1 MKIIDI
7 DLTPKEINDFILK
20 ASWYFGPFL
29 KKIKSINIDNYS
41 EVDSQIPD
49 YLSKEF
55 TKNIPLIK
63 KKINR
68 KNSLNFKLFKN
79 LSIKMTINIKI
90 KTTTKS
96 SFKQTVDLDPNRIN
110 SDSAYL
116 SFFKLYVDNSIQ
128 FKQKNLL
135 KLRKLQKSIS
145 KSKIYVLGTGPSF
158 DSLKNYDFSDGEIIV
173 CNSIVK
179 NKQFLERWR
188 PKLIVFGDPI
198 FHAGFSTYGES
209 FRKDLL
215 DAVKI
220 CDPYIIV
227 PERDVHIYRHYL
239 PSIKRN
245 IISINILKNENK
257 INWRFY
263 QNYSVTSTRNI
274 LTLLMLPFAAFLSNN
289 IYIGG
294 CDGRSLKNNE
304 YFWDHDDDVQY
315 TTKMS
320 QIKKAHP
327 GFFKVDYDDYYL
339 EHCHILKSWILELEK
354 KNKNIFNLTKTF
366 IPVLN
371 DRKN

>member
-1 MKIIDI
+1 MLDIKKRLKDMWNKLKKIIKKFLIKFNFLKYNLKIIDI

-135 KLRKLQKSIS
+135 KLRKL
-145 KSKIYVLGTGPSF
+145 
-158 DSLKNYDFSDGEIIV
+158 LK
-173 CNSIVK
+173 
-179 NKQFLERWR
+179 
-188 PKLIVFGDPI
+188 
-198 FHAGFSTYGES
+198 T
-209 FRKDLL
+209 
-215 DAVKI
+215 
-220 CDPYIIV
+220 
-227 PERDVHIYRHYL
+227 
-239 PSIKRN
+239 
-245 IISINILKNENK
+245 
-257 INWRFY
+257 
-263 QNYSVTSTRNI
+263 
-274 LTLLMLPFAAFLSNN
+274 
-289 IYIGG
+289 
-294 CDGRSLKNNE
+294 
-304 YFWDHDDDVQY
+304 
-315 TTKMS
+315 
-320 QIKKAHP
+320 
-327 GFFKVDYDDYYL
+327 
-339 EHCHILKSWILELEK
+339 
-354 KNKNIFNLTKTF
+354 
-366 IPVLN
+366 
-371 DRKN
+371 